1 MKRLLSLI
9 VALTFA
15 LTLSSTITIAAEKKD
30 APKDR
35 GREFINLKMGVVEL
49 RFQHWKHQT
58 NVHNDCFNC
67 HKTKIGVI
75 DGWSKDV
82 AHKICIPCHDLENK
96 GPVQCHECHKKET
109 S

>member
-1 MKRLLSLI
+1 MKRSLFAI
-9 VALTFA
+9 VTLAFAMILTSNLTFA
-15 LTLSSTITIAAEKKD
+15 VEKKD
-30 APKDR
+30 PPKDR
-35 GREFINLKMGVVEL
+35 GREIIMLKMGVMEL

-82 AHKICIPCHDLENK
+82 AHKVCIPCHDLENK
-96 GPVQCHECHKKET
+96 GPVQCHECHKK
-109 S
+109 